1 MVEMKDNAIWQD
13 ILKYVKGQLNE
24 TAYNVW
30 FVQQMR
36 PLGFKNKV
44 YHIGVQNKF
53 NKNIINNTYA
63 PLIEQALFELG
74 AGHPKVSFEIVDFP
88 KSEQR
93 DIFDES
99 EQIVPEAIKN
109 SKLNRKYTFSNFVI
123 GPNNQLAHA
132 AAQAVAVNPGE
143 SYNPLFIYGDAG
155 LGKTHLMHAAGQ
167 AALKNYNDLIIEYI
181 TTEEFTNDLISGIR
195 EDKMNAFRNRY
206 RTIDM
211 LLLDDVQF
219 IANKPQTQEE
229 LFHTFNSLY
238 ESGKQIIL
246 SSDRPPKDIPTLDSR
261 IRSRFEMG
269 LITDIQ
275 PPDFETRVAI
285 LEQNAEYREVD
296 VPTEVIEFIAK
307 HITSNIRELEGAL
320 IRVIIHGSMQNEKL
334 NREIAA
340 KALADVF
347 TQSNENLS
355 MDDLLSIVAKHFDI
369 KAQDIKSKGRRKE
382 LVVPRQ
388 IAMYIIRETTT
399 HSFPEIG
406 QFFSGRDHS
415 TVMYAVQ
422 KVSKKIESD
431 ESFADLV
438 RSIKSEV
445 L

>member
-1 MVEMKDNAIWQD
+1 MTDNAIWQD
-13 ILKYVKGQLNE
+13 ILKFVKQQLNE

-36 PLGFKNKV
+36 PLGFKDKV

-74 AGHPKVSFEIVDFP
+74 ASQPKINFEIIEFP

-93 DIFDES
+93 DIFDEK
-99 EQIVPEAIKN
+99 EQITPEVIKN
-109 SKLNRKYTFSNFVI
+109 SKLNLKYTFSNFVI
-123 GPNNQLAHA
+123 GSNNQLSHA
-132 AAQAVAVNPGE
+132 AAQAVAKAPGDA
-143 SYNPLFIYGDAG
+143 YNPLFIYGDAG
-155 LGKTHLMHAAGQ
+155 LGKTHLMHAAGH
-167 AALKNYNDLIIEYI
+167 AAIKNFPNLVTEYI

-246 SSDRPPKDIPTLDSR
+246 SSDRPPKDIPTLDNR

-269 LITDIQ
+269 LITDIHA
-275 PPDFETRVAI
+275 PDFETRIAI
-285 LEQNAEYREVD
+285 LEQNAEYRGVD
-296 VPTEVIEFIAK
+296 VPIEVIEFIAK
-307 HITSNIRELEGAL
+307 HVTSNIRELEGAL
-320 IRVIIHGSMQNEKL
+320 IRVIIHGSMQDEKL
-334 NREIAA
+334 TKQMAA
-340 KALADVF
+340 KALADVY
-347 TQSNENLS
+347 TQSNDNLT
-355 MDDLLSIVAKHFDI
+355 MDDLLALIAKHFDL
-369 KAQDIKSKGRRKE
+369 KPQDILSKGRRKE
-382 LVVPRQ
+382 LVIPRQ
-388 IAMYIIRETTT
+388 IAMYLIRENTT

-422 KVSKKIESD
+422 KVAKQIETD
-431 ESFADLV
+431 YEFADLI
-438 RSIKSEV
+438 RTIKSEII
-445 L
+445 